1 MCAAAERGGP
11 PLLNSG
17 FAIAVAAFG
26 AGRNREDA
34 MKTTLSVLTVSAL
47 AASMIGALALVGP
60 AQAQTA
66 PTSVKIGYAIS
77 KTGPYAGGA
86 SITTLPNYQVW
97 VKDVN
102 EAGGIMIGGK
112 RMPVEVVEYDDR
124 SNSEEAVKAIER
136 LATQDKV
143 DFILPPWG
151 TGLNLAVG
159 PTFNRL
165 GYPHLAVTS
174 VTDRAPELAKRW
186 QNASF
191 WLGTSAQISHAL
203 VDLLAKLRTDGKI
216 GNKVAVVSVADQFGV
231 ELINAGR
238 AALKKANFE
247 LVYDKTYP
255 LGTQDMQPILT
266 EAMRAAPDTF
276 IAFSYPPDTM
286 AITDQSRVLGF
297 NPKVFFTGVGA
308 AFPLYKQRFGANANG
323 VMGIGGWNADAPA
336 LKAYLKRHTEVAGRE
351 PDRWASPITYASL
364 QVLQQAI
371 ERVGKIDREAIIKEI
386 NTGSFDTI
394 IGKVQLKDNLYKGI
408 WAVGQWQGNDFYGIA
423 PKQDGVRAAVVP
435 KPAWQ

>member
-1 MCAAAERGGP
+1 MTTT
-11 PLLNSG
+11 LSG
-17 FAIAVAAFG
+17 FAASAFV
-26 AGRNREDA
+26 
-34 MKTTLSVLTVSAL
+34 T
-47 AASMIGALALVGP
+47 SMIGALAIAGP

-66 PTSVKIGYAIS
+66 PASVKIGYAIS

-102 EAGGIMIGGK
+102 EAGGIMLGGK
-112 RMPVEVVEYDDR
+112 RVPVEVVEYDDR

-165 GYPHLAVTS
+165 GYPQLAVTS

-216 GNKVAVVSVADQFGV
+216 GNKVAVISVADQFGV

-336 LKAYLKRHTEVAGRE
+336 LKAYLKRHTEVTGRE

-371 ERVGKIDREAIIKEI
+371 ERVGKLDRAAIIKEI
-386 NTGSFDTI
+386 HNGTFKTI
-394 IGKVQLKDNLYKGI
+394 IGDVKLKDGLLQEV
-408 WAVGQWQGNDFYGIA
+408 WAVGQWQDGEFYGLA
-423 PKQDGVRAAVVP
+423 PMNYAGARRQAVTP
-435 KPAWQ
+435 KPAWKAQ